1 MGLSPR
7 HGTNRE
13 SNKAYTGGINMGT
26 FAFKMPD
33 IGEGVVEG
41 EVVEWMVA
49 VGDVVKED
57 DPILSVMTDKATV
70 EIPSPV
76 DGKVTKVIGEAGDI
90 LPVGVVCIEFEVD
103 GAGNAS
109 ASEEAPT
116 KKEAEPAKEEPK
128 ATPAPTPAP
137 KAAAETPPAPTP
149 APAMAPV
156 PRAPG
161 TKALASPAV
170 RQRAREA
177 NISLDH
183 VSGSGPAGR
192 ISHADLDTHIAG
204 GASGAS
210 RSAPVGGRARV
221 QLNGTEAMKVIGL
234 RRKIAD
240 SMIASYSTI
249 PHFSYFEEVDVTALE
264 ELRQHLNA
272 TRPEGAPK
280 LTYLPFIMQ
289 ALVRALAERPECNA
303 LYDDEANIV
312 TRHEAINLGIAT
324 QTDRGLFVPVVKHV
338 EAMDIWQSATEMGR
352 VTSATRDGKAGVE
365 DLSGSTFTITSLGR
379 LGGLGATPIINKP
392 EVGILGVHN
401 AKDRAVVRNGAVVIR
416 RMMNL
421 SSSWDHR
428 VVDGHDGATLVQ
440 LVKTYLENPATIFM

>member
-1 MGLSPR
+1 
-7 HGTNRE
+7 
-13 SNKAYTGGINMGT
+13 MGT

-49 VGDVVKED
+49 VGDTVKED

-76 DGKVTKVIGEAGDI
+76 DGKVTSIVGEAGDT
-90 LPVGVVCIEFEVD
+90 LPVGVVCIEFEVEGD
-103 GAGNAS
+103 GNTAAS
-109 ASEEAPT
+109 KDAPAPEAKPEPKPEAKLEPKAEAPT
-116 KKEAEPAKEEPK
+116 PKPAS
-128 ATPAPTPAP
+128 
-137 KAAAETPPAPTP
+137 TP
-149 APAMAPV
+149 APAPVAAEPAPAV
-156 PRAPG
+156 QRATG
-161 TKALASPAV
+161 TKALSSPAV
-170 RQRAREA
+170 RQRARQA
-177 NISLDH
+177 NIDLNL
-183 VSGSGPAGR
+183 VAGSGPAGR

-210 RSAPVGGRARV
+210 RTRPMGSSARTER
-221 QLNGTEAMKVIGL
+221 NGTEEIKVIGL
-234 RRKIAD
+234 RRKIAEGMV
-240 SMIASYSTI
+240 SSYTTI
-249 PHFSYFEEVDVTALE
+249 PHFSYFEEVDVTVLE

-280 LTYLPFIMQ
+280 LTYLPFIMM
-289 ALVRALAERPECNA
+289 ALVKALGEQPECNA
-303 LYDDEANIV
+303 VYDDDSNVV

-324 QTDRGLFVPVVKHV
+324 QTDRGLFVPVVQHV
-338 EAMDIWQSATEMGR
+338 EAMDIWQSAEEMTR
-352 VTSATRDGKAGVE
+352 VTSATRDGKATAE

-401 AKDRAVVRNGAVVIR
+401 AKDRAVVIDGNIVIR

-428 VVDGHDGATLVQ
+428 VVDGHNGATLVQ
-440 LVKTYLENPATIFM
+440 LVKSYLEHPATIFM

>member
-1 MGLSPR
+1 
-7 HGTNRE
+7 
-13 SNKAYTGGINMGT
+13 MGT

-90 LPVGVVCIEFEVD
+90 LPVGVVCIEFEVE
-103 GAGNAS
+103 GSGNAS
-109 ASEEAPT
+109 ASEQAPAKTEAAPA
-116 KKEAEPAKEEPK
+116 KKEAK
-128 ATPAPTPAP
+128 
-137 KAAAETPPAPTP
+137 P
-149 APAMAPV
+149 APAPAPV
-156 PRAPG
+156 PVAAPAPAPVAAAPVARAAG

-183 VSGSGPAGR
+183 VAGSGPAGR
-192 ISHADLDTHIAG
+192 ISHADLDAHIAG

-210 RSAPVGGRARV
+210 RAAPVGGRARV
-221 QLNGTEAMKVIGL
+221 ELNGTETMKVIGL

-303 LYDDEANIV
+303 LYDDEANVV
-312 TRHEAINLGIAT
+312 TRHEAVNLGIAT

-338 EAMDIWQSATEMGR
+338 EAMDIWQSASEMGR

-365 DLSGSTFTITSLGR
+365 DLTGSTFTITSLGR

-416 RMMNL
+416 KMMNL

>member
-1 MGLSPR
+1 M
-7 HGTNRE
+7 
-13 SNKAYTGGINMGT
+13 NMGT

-49 VGDVVKED
+49 VGDTVKED

-76 DGKVTKVIGEAGDI
+76 DGTVTKVVGEAGDI

-109 ASEEAPT
+109 TSEEAPA
-116 KKEAEPAKEEPK
+116 KKAAPEPKEE
-128 ATPAPTPAP
+128 
-137 KAAAETPPAPTP
+137 PTP
-149 APAMAPV
+149 APAEPAPAPV
-156 PRAPG
+156 PAPAPAAAPAAAPVARAPG

-183 VSGSGPAGR
+183 VAGSGPGGR
-192 ISHADLDTHIAG
+192 ISHADLDAHIAG

-210 RSAPVGGRARV
+210 RARPMGGRARTE
-221 QLNGTEAMKVIGL
+221 LNGTEAMKVIGL

-264 ELRQHLNA
+264 ELRQHLNT

-289 ALVRALAERPECNA
+289 ALVKALAERPECNA
-303 LYDDEANIV
+303 LYDDEANVV

-338 EAMDIWQSATEMGR
+338 EAMDIWQSATEMVR
-352 VTSATRDGKAGVE
+352 VTGATREGKAGVE

-401 AKDRAVVRNGAVVIR
+401 ATDRAVVRNGSVVIR

-428 VVDGHDGATLVQ
+428 VVDGHDGASLVQ